1 MNLYRVTCK
10 GMRSSHACAYV
21 ISDNAQDAYNK
32 LLSFLNKEDL
42 GFFSDRALDKIEL
55 IADDERYP
63 SCGTRLFL

>member
-1 MNLYRVTCK
+1 MTLLN
-10 GMRSSHACAYV
+10 AWQ
-21 ISDNAQDAYNK
+21 NAQDAYNK